1 MSDKETRDYWSE
13 GGQIF
18 FHYGKAYGVAPDLT
32 TACLGSMV
40 QDQGW
45 EQKYRVQIKPLSQK
59 QKGGLPRQGKPA
71 E

>member
-1 MSDKETRDYWSE
+1 MSDKKTRDYWSE

-40 QDQGW
+40 
-45 EQKYRVQIKPLSQK
+45 
-59 QKGGLPRQGKPA
+59 
-71 E
+71 